1 MAKYCL
7 HLWEFMRVEHT
18 AWMEWF
24 WSFHQIKVVTFA
36 LSFNEKLFTQYNSLG
51 IKVTLLL

>member
-7 HLWEFMRVEHT
+7 HLWEFMIVRKIGSKT
-18 AWMEWF
+18 LCRMM

-36 LSFNEKLFTQYNSLG
+36 LSFNEKLFYT
-51 IKVTLLL
+51 I

>member
-7 HLWEFMRVEHT
+7 HLWEFMRAQHKNGM
-18 AWMEWF
+18 A

-36 LSFNEKLFTQYNSLG
+36 LSFNEKLLHK
-51 IKVTLLL
+51 IILWVLR